1 MERCKAALGSSFV
14 APKAQGGGP
23 LFVDNLLSSEGSAN
37 ASTGVEY
44 ALRRRAA
51 EDYLSLEGS
60 YGVLIDFDGLRAA
73 NVEKKR
79 ANIEG
84 NKSHFT
90 VQRSTVPWLEG
101 TSLPWHTIQLKLS
114 TDNTTVV
121 SIVASADALDQ
132 ANINKLE
139 EKSQSRLLGE
149 WEVLE
154 CSFTVRELSVIF
166 RVRENSAATRSKLTS
181 KL

>member
-1 MERCKAALGSSFV
+1 
-14 APKAQGGGP
+14 
-23 LFVDNLLSSEGSAN
+23 VDNLLSSEGSAN
-37 ASTGVEY
+37 VSTGVEY

-60 YGVLIDFDGLRAA
+60 YGVLKDVEGLRAA
-73 NVEKKR
+73 NARTKSTGVE
-79 ANIEG
+79 N

-90 VQRSTVPWLEG
+90 VQRSTIPWLEG
-101 TSLPWHTIQLKLS
+101 TALPWHSIHLKLG

-121 SIVASADALDQ
+121 SIVASANPHDQ
-132 ANINKLE
+132 TSDKNPE
-139 EKSQSRLLGE
+139 DKSQSRLLGE

-154 CSFTVRELSVIF
+154 CSFTARELNAMF
-166 RVRENSAATRSKLTS
+166 RVCENSTTARSILTS